1 MIKTDQLVPVQQQ
14 VERLADQILLL
25 SEREQHLHSRSE
37 RQQQIV
43 ESTHWRS
50 FLTSIFEAFMLVT
63 INAWQIYYLRR
74 FFEVKRVL

>member
-1 MIKTDQLVPVQQQ
+1 MVKTHQLVPVQEQ

-25 SEREQHLHSRSE
+25 SEKEQLLHIRSE
-37 RQQQIV
+37 RQQEIV

-50 FLTSIFEAFMLVT
+50 LLTSLFEAVMLVS